1 MQSVL
6 LTSLTLRPPRAMGC
20 RLSQPHPTFKRV
32 LGTHTQ
38 VSVIVYIMHWATSPA
53 PKPKCLTQNI
63 SVTLQAP
70 HLDLQSH
77 PGIPLLLWHLSVS
90 KQQKKSRAEKVPK
103 PLGGSW
109 VRPFV
114 FRLPTGNCLPTAS
127 SFQSLPPLGLSSS
140 WGEQKLILGVCT
152 GKWDRMGVGEG
163 GEGRGYW
170 MLIHCVLVL
179 NLWASQSP
187 FIK

>member
-6 LTSLTLRPPRAMGC
+6 LTSLTLQPPRAMGC

-32 LGTHTQ
+32 LRTHTQ
-38 VSVIVYIMHWATSPA
+38 VSVIVYIMYWATSPA

-90 KQQKKSRAEKVPK
+90 KQQKTPGQRRCPNLLEAPGYG
-103 PLGGSW
+103 PLCPG
-109 VRPFV
+109 
-114 FRLPTGNCLPTAS
+114 
-127 SFQSLPPLGLSSS
+127 SLPVAAYPLPVPSNPSLHS
-140 WGEQKLILGVCT
+140 
-152 GKWDRMGVGEG
+152 
-163 GEGRGYW
+163 
-170 MLIHCVLVL
+170 
-179 NLWASQSP
+179 A
-187 FIK
+187 